1 MHKTLIFFKS
11 LNRNQGYILWE
22 EAFSTFICR
31 FETSID
37 ILEAHTF
44 ILEKISEQRIQF
56 LLHLLPLILLSRVS
70 DNYFIQ

>member
-11 LNRNQGYILWE
+11 LNRNQGYILW

-70 DNYFIQ
+70 DNCFIQ